1 MSARAGHV
9 TVEAS
14 PKHNV
19 VALYLRGQTKNSLA
33 THPVGDY
40 FIISHLSSLL
50 GLQDHPNFTDIETET
65 QKVVSTPLK
74 LSPDSMLQC
83 LYTMT
88 YTKAC
93 DDLTPASQNSP
104 ENTWGGLAPVQGSSE
119 SVLKVPSTTRQLR
132 WKQTLPLTSKK
143 DLGIF

>member
-1 MSARAGHV
+1 M
-9 TVEAS
+9 
-14 PKHNV
+14 
-19 VALYLRGQTKNSLA
+19 A
-33 THPVGDY
+33 THPAGDY

-65 QKVVSTPLK
+65 QKVVSTPRK
-74 LSPDSMLQC
+74 QSPDSMLQC

-104 ENTWGGLAPVQGSSE
+104 ENTWGVLAPVQGSSE
-119 SVLKVPSTTRQLR
+119 TVLKVPSTTASYAGNRPCLLPARRTWEYSEDLQTESTAKAEKSTDHTPLR
-132 WKQTLPLTSKK
+132 M
-143 DLGIF
+143 GEGVHG